1 MAKATTP
8 LLPSDR
14 TRLRRKKERGSHDR
28 ALIDAILD
36 EGLICHV
43 GFPDGA
49 ATCVLPSA
57 YARIDDHLYLHGAV
71 GNHMLRVLA
80 SGAPVCVAVTLL
92 DGLVF
97 ARSAFHHSMNFRSVV
112 LFGEAREIVD
122 PDDKRRAVL
131 AIVDHMAPGRSRDA
145 RPPTDSELQSTRVV
159 ALPIAEG
166 SAKVRTGGPVDE
178 PEDLALAVWGGELP
192 FEVVAR
198 TPVPDDGSEAVP
210 TPGYVADFW
219 EHRRT
224 VVPDGGAAGPR

>member
-1 MAKATTP
+1 MAKVTTHLP
-8 LLPSDR
+8 PSDR

-28 ALIDAILD
+28 TLIDAILD

-43 GFPDGA
+43 GFPDGG
-49 ATCVLPSA
+49 ATTVLPTA
-57 YARIDDHLYLHGAV
+57 YARLGDHLYLHGAV

-80 SGAPVCVAVTLL
+80 SGAPACVAVTLL

-112 LFGEAREIVD
+112 LFGAAREVVD

-145 RPPTDSELQSTRVV
+145 RPPSDSELQSTRVV
-159 ALPIAEG
+159 AFPVEEV

-192 FEVVAR
+192 FEVVTR

-210 TPGYVADFW
+210 TPDYVGDFW
-219 EHRRT
+219 AHRRAAA
-224 VVPDGGAAGPR
+224 PDGGAAGPR